1 MRSARGVVASA
12 AQERRDRSLHRDS
25 RIHLLKE
32 FTESV
37 MTMPTPLPDY
47 YALLEVPVSATLQQ
61 IKSSYRRLARLY
73 HPDLNKQAREDRIK
87 KLNEA
92 YDVLSNATKRAA
104 YDALLRRY
112 QQAEVIANAIRN
124 QTTQQSKPEQQ
135 ETPST
140 PKMTWKEG
148 LIGFIL
154 ELRKGLREN

>member
-1 MRSARGVVASA
+1 
-12 AQERRDRSLHRDS
+12 
-25 RIHLLKE
+25 
-32 FTESV
+32 
-37 MTMPTPLPDY
+37 MPTPLPDY

-112 QQAEVIANAIRN
+112 RQAEVIADAIRS
-124 QTTQQSKPEQQ
+124 QQSKQTHAGQQ
-135 ETPST
+135 AASGAPR
-140 PKMTWKEG
+140 MTWREG
-148 LIGFIL
+148 VIGFVR
-154 ELRKGLREN
+154 ELKRGLRDE